1 MTSKIKRYS
10 LLLFASL
17 TGLVVGYF
25 RPEVSQPLLSVTGVI
40 VGIGFFILSKRD
52 ATGKSAQHK
61 KKESANQ
68 MDWYLLLQMLLYFI
82 VGTAIGVTIFYMVV
96 LY

>member
-1 MTSKIKRYS
+1 MKNKIGRYS
-10 LLLFASL
+10 LLLFAAL
-17 TGLVVGYF
+17 TGLVVGYL
-25 RPEVSQPLLSVTGVI
+25 RPEVSQSLLSVIGII

-52 ATGKSAQHK
+52 DPATSATNK
-61 KKESANQ
+61 KKDSVNK

-82 VGTAIGVTIFYMVV
+82 VGAAIGVTIFYMIV

>member
-1 MTSKIKRYS
+1 MTNKFKRYG
-10 LLLFASL
+10 LLLFATL

-25 RPEVSQPLLSVTGVI
+25 RPEVSQSLLSVVGII

-52 ATGKSAQHK
+52 ESAQNKKTKSAS
-61 KKESANQ
+61 EI
-68 MDWYLLLQMLLYFI
+68 DWYLLLQMLLYFI
-82 VGTAIGVTIFYMVV
+82 VGAAIGVTIFYIIV

>member
-1 MTSKIKRYS
+1 MKNKIGRYS
-10 LLLFASL
+10 LLLFAAL
-17 TGLVVGYF
+17 TGLVIGYL
-25 RPEVSQPLLSVTGVI
+25 RPEVSQSLLSVVGII

-52 ATGKSAQHK
+52 ESAKSTSNK
-61 KKESANQ
+61 KKDSVNK

-82 VGTAIGVTIFYMVV
+82 VGAAIGVTIFYMIV